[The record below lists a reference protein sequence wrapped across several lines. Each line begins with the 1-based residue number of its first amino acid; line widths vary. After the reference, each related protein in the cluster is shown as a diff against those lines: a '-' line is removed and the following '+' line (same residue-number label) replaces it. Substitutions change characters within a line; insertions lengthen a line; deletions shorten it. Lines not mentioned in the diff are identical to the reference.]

1 MSAMP
6 AIPATTSPAP
16 RPSRLSRAGAALHLV
31 PGTRPR
37 LGGGPFAAVVV
48 GILAGGLLTLLL
60 LNTVI
65 AQGAFTVNQRQA
77 QADALAVQEQ
87 ALAQRVAALETPDAL
102 ERRARELGMVASTTP
117 VFLRLSDGKV
127 LGVPT
132 PASGRRS
139 TTTVREP
146 ARDPQPAPAVPAP
159 EAAEEAAAS
168 DGAAGAASGD
178 GAAAVPPPEGAE
190 EQAAAD
196 AAAAAQAEAEDAAS
210 PVGDGAAP
218 NASAPS
224 SPRPSSPAPSASAGR
239 LR

>member
-139 TTTVREP
+139 TTSVREP
-146 ARDPQPAPAVPAP
+146 ARDPKPVAAVPAP
-159 EAAEEAAAS
+159 EAAEEAAAG
-168 DGAAGAASGD
+168 DGAAGAAGD

-196 AAAAAQAEAEDAAS
+196 AAAAAEADAADAAA
-210 PVGDGAAP
+210 PVGDGAAAT
-218 NASAPS
+218 ASS
-224 SPRPSSPAPSASAGR
+224 TDGPRPSSPAPSASAGR